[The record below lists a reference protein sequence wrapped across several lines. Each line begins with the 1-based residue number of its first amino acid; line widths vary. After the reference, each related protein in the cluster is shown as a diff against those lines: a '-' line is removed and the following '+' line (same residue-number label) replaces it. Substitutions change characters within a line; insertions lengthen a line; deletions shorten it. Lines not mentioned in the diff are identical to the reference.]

1 MNSRLDTILT
11 AQPGELE
18 IVAHPDQM
26 IAVVNIVGTSV
37 LIGLDMKNIATVL
50 CRLSDVRDRLIER
63 AQRRQPSR
71 STPPTIAQ

>member
-1 MNSRLDTILT
+1 MQSRLDLIST
-11 AQPGELE
+11 ATPGELE

-26 IAVVNIVGTSV
+26 MAVVNVVGTTV
-37 LIGLDMKNIATVL
+37 LIGLDMKNLAAVL

-63 AQRRQPSR
+63 AQRRQSAR

>member
-1 MNSRLDTILT
+1 
-11 AQPGELE
+11 
-18 IVAHPDQM
+18 M

-37 LIGLDMKNIATVL
+37 LVGLDMKNIATVL
-50 CRLSDVRDRLIER
+50 CRLSEVRDRLIER

>member
-11 AQPGELE
+11 APNGELE

-37 LIGLDMKNIATVL
+37 LVGLDMKNIAAML
-50 CRLSDVRDRLIER
+50 CRLSEVRDRLIER
-63 AQRRQPSR
+63 SQRRQPTR

>member
-1 MNSRLDTILT
+1 MRSRLDLIST
-11 AQPGELE
+11 AMPGELE

-26 IAVVNIVGTSV
+26 MAVVNVVGTAV
-37 LIGLDMKNIATVL
+37 LIGLDMKNLAQVL

-63 AQRRQPSR
+63 AQRRQPAR